1 MNHDDMQ
8 ALWNSPANHP
18 ADAAQRQLVEQFGR
32 RLIRQRRFQ
41 AVWLVNVFVWL
52 TLITA
57 LAVWNVVA
65 KKVSLT
71 VEWGV
76 IPLLIVPWA
85 FAVFFL
91 RRHLKPAAL
100 VVRGELTVTDSLRA
114 ALAAIRTQQSH
125 LKRVGLL
132 LAIMIPLLAVSL
144 WQLHAAGKTSPR
156 ELTSMVAFFGGT
168 LIACGAAIAARHF
181 LWLRPRQRQLDE
193 ALAELNQP

>member
-1 MNHDDMQ
+1 MNLDDMQ
-8 ALWNSPANHP
+8 ALWNSPANRP
-18 ADAAQRQLVEQFGR
+18 ADAAQRQLAERFAR

-71 VEWGV
+71 AEWGV
-76 IPLLIVPWA
+76 IPLLAVPWA
-85 FAVFFL
+85 FAVFLL
-91 RRHLKPAAL
+91 RRHLKPAAP

-114 ALAAIRTQQSH
+114 ALAAIRAQQSH

-144 WQLHAAGKTSPR
+144 WQLRTTGKASPR
-156 ELTSMVAFFGGT
+156 ELTSMVVFFGGA
-168 LIACGAAIAARHF
+168 LLVAGSAIAARYF
-181 LWLRPRQRQLDE
+181 ASLCPQQRQLAS
-193 ALAELNQP
+193 ALDELNQP